1 MARSHRIRYTPEFKA
16 EALSRIQHS
25 DQPIRHIAK
34 ELGVTATTLH
44 RWLAVARPAPVE
56 RLTADERT
64 ELVTLRRNVQ
74 QLRQERDILKKATAF
89 FAKQSE

>member
-34 ELGVTATTLH
+34 ELGVTSTTLH
-44 RWLAVARPAPVE
+44 RRLAVGGALDDEAPVY
-56 RLTADERT
+56 A
-64 ELVTLRRNVQ
+64 VQ
-74 QLRQERDILKKATAF
+74 GL
-89 FAKQSE
+89 

>member
-1 MARSHRIRYTPEFKA
+1 MARSRRIRYTPEFKA
-16 EALSRIQHS
+16 EVLSRIQHS

-44 RWLAVARPAPVE
+44 RWLAVTRPAPAE

-64 ELVTLRRNVQ
+64 ELVTLRREVQ

>member
-1 MARSHRIRYTPEFKA
+1 MARSRRVRYTPEFKA

-44 RWLAVARPAPVE
+44 RWLAVARRR
-56 RLTADERT
+56 RL
-64 ELVTLRRNVQ
+64 
-74 QLRQERDILKKATAF
+74 
-89 FAKQSE
+89 SG

>member
-1 MARSHRIRYTPEFKA
+1 MARSHRVRYTAEFKA
-16 EALSRIQHS
+16 EALSRVQHS
-25 DQPIRHIAK
+25 DRPIRHIAK

-64 ELVTLRRNVQ
+64 ELLTLRRDVQ

>member
-1 MARSHRIRYTPEFKA
+1 MTFRFIATEKA
-16 EALSRIQHS
+16 AY
-25 DQPIRHIAK
+25 PIRVLCRT
-34 ELGVTATTLH
+34 LGVTATTLH

-64 ELVTLRRNVQ
+64 ELLTLRRDVQ